1 AERDVLPA
9 FDRDLADPPI
19 DPRRDV
25 EPGRIHLALHQQGF
39 GPHEVPNREACDG
52 GYDEADDDGRSTCRP
67 GPRVRCWFFRRQRL
81 ALRCSARSR
90 FVHFASNRVARYC
103 VCRERF
109 QSMTSSISVT
119 RVTYSDVRTVADAK
133 KPGMVRHSKE
143 RDK

>member
-52 GYDEADDDGRSTCRP
+52 GYDEADDDRRSTCRP

-81 ALRCSARSR
+81 ALRCSARRRLAQWKFSALLNAVGPGCPRDSR
-90 FVHFASNRVARYC
+90 PI
-103 VCRERF
+103 
-109 QSMTSSISVT
+109 TLSI
-119 RVTYSDVRTVADAK
+119 
-133 KPGMVRHSKE
+133 
-143 RDK
+143 